1 MFRWISMGSV
11 AQLPKQQILAL
22 GGKAQE
28 RLKNAFQV
36 IENRLSK
43 DDIDNMDNNHV
54 SFDKTFSA
62 FKQEHLLY
70 YQLADLY
77 DDLKGPHSAFRQSEM
92 DIASGSFEKGFEDEL
107 IKMVESKLDQPTG
120 GHFCSLMSGFLQ
132 KGSSRSA
139 SRILEK
145 CQQRFKTL
153 EISTLSLDQPLEI
166 NYKDACFYDE
176 YIRRTRSF
184 QILDWL
190 KRGM

>member
-1 MFRWISMGSV
+1 
-11 AQLPKQQILAL
+11 
-22 GGKAQE
+22 
-28 RLKNAFQV
+28 
-36 IENRLSK
+36 
-43 DDIDNMDNNHV
+43 
-54 SFDKTFSA
+54 
-62 FKQEHLLY
+62 
-70 YQLADLY
+70 
-77 DDLKGPHSAFRQSEM
+77 
-92 DIASGSFEKGFEDEL
+92 
-107 IKMVESKLDQPTG
+107 
-120 GHFCSLMSGFLQ
+120 MSGFLQ